1 MVEPIGFLIVGLFAI
16 GMALSFLA
24 ADPHSPTSRPLCLLL
39 GALGV
44 SLPLNI
50 PATGGLLLGR
60 SLWIRTFSFLE
71 LVTLAAA
78 FEWILR
84 IGRTEVST
92 EAETTSGERLLRMAQ
107 GLACLYGLAG
117 MSFPTL
123 RDQVWNVPSSL
134 PLLHR
139 SAFHLFAVPFNLSL
153 ALAGVRLVQLLRAR
167 LDPAERLRLVALM
180 FAAPFWCAA
189 IFLPPAWKPPSVAI
203 GEVIFLAGAIRY
215 HVLQGQRGQFLARFL
230 SPQVVRLVRERG
242 LASTMQQSR
251 TELSVVACDLR
262 GFTAFTE
269 TAAPEE
275 IMKLLEEYYGA
286 VGEVVVGFG
295 GSISNFAGDGILA
308 LVGAPVAQRDHAARA
323 VGMAL
328 EIGQRVD
335 TLLSRWR
342 DLGLHLGIGVGVAS
356 GFVTVGVIGGGARLE
371 YTAVGPAVNL
381 ASRLCARAEAGQV
394 LADPRVVG
402 SVGDAGAGYRFAKLE
417 TAELKGFARPITIF
431 SVAADGGRAE
441 APGGA
446 RA

>member
-39 GALGV
+39 GVLGV
-44 SLPLNI
+44 TFLLNI
-50 PATGGLLLGR
+50 PAYGGLLLAR
-60 SLWIRTFSFLE
+60 ASWLRVFSLLE
-71 LVTLAAA
+71 LTSLAAA

-84 IGRTEVST
+84 IGRTEVSA
-92 EAETTSGERLLRMAQ
+92 EADAMSGDQLLRMAQ

-117 MSFPTL
+117 MSFPIL

-139 SAFHLFAVPFNLSL
+139 PAFYLFAVPYNLAL

-167 LDPAERLRLVALM
+167 LDPAERLRLIALM
-180 FAAPFWCAA
+180 LAAPFWCAA
-189 IFLPPAWKPPSVAI
+189 IFLLPAWKPPSVAI

-286 VGEVVVGFG
+286 VGEVVIGFG

-308 LVGAPVAQRDHAARA
+308 LVGAPIAHADHAARA

-328 EIGQRVD
+328 AIRERVSAI
-335 TLLSRWR
+335 LSRWR
-342 DLGLHLGIGVGVAS
+342 QLGLDLGVGVGVAS

-381 ASRLCARAEAGQV
+381 AARLCARAESGQV

-402 SVGDAGAGYRFAKLE
+402 SVGDAGHGFRFTKLE

-431 SVAADGGRAE
+431 AVASDAGRAD
-441 APGGA
+441 A